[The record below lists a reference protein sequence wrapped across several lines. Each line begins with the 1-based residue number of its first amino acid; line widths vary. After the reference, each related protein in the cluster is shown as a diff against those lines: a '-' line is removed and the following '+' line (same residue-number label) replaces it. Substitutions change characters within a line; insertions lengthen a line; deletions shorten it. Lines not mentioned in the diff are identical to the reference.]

1 MKRTV
6 ARALCVLLTWMQL
19 PGWGWAAVDI
29 AQVPIDGSS
38 NVKPNIIFAM
48 DDSGSMDFEVMLNT
62 NDGALWWQNSGTG
75 GSAWDAAGKPLFNS
89 TGTSSSTWYKLS
101 YLFPNGCASDK
112 RILCDNSDHFAIP
125 PTAQFASLRS
135 VSYNPLYYNPLTT
148 YSAWPP
154 GYISTST
161 RTFSAATAT
170 SVWSHPVRSSAG
182 SINLTADIPSSASPT
197 ADTVFRLLPGM
208 VIPGALI
215 ASIRVSANASGGTWT
230 TMTQNFTV
238 DSSNRCRPTASSS
251 LTTCNYASIPYY
263 AATYYQPEACTVDGS
278 ACVSAPD
285 GATLKRYE
293 IKSGVTFPS
302 GRTYAAEMQNFA
314 NWFQYYRKRKLLL
327 GAAMGNVLAG
337 ITNVRGGVTGFNVRP
352 TNVTMYDFDATANA
366 SNDKAVIGQFYNNPS
381 SGGTPTRQ
389 TLDFVGRQFSN
400 NTNIIQYAC
409 QRNAAFIVTDGFG
422 EAASTSPPT
431 YNKATYGSPTPLGV
445 PYAGTLGDLGLAY
458 YTINPRPSFT
468 TGRVPVDST
477 DTTPGADLNPNLHV
491 NTYAITLGA
500 RGTLWPGITDPF
512 ATPPTWPNPNV
523 ARSPTAIDD
532 LWLAT
537 LNGRGQMLLAND
549 VSSLT
554 QSVQD
559 VINDILFKS
568 GSQSAVGLVNPNVT
582 YGSNTVYW
590 SSYNG
595 RGWTGDVNAGPIDL
609 KTGAVSTTS
618 NWSAATKLDARDW
631 TTRKIA
637 SFNGSAGVPFTDA
650 AVGASIGSSPGG
662 TSAQLVSWLRGDRTQ
677 DGALYRKRVGRLGD
691 IVNAEPVESPD
702 GLVVYQASNDGML
715 HAFRAS
721 DGEELWAYVP
731 SGVLS
736 GLGALAAKIYSH
748 RFFVD
753 GTPSVQKLDTGKT
766 ILVGGLRAGG
776 KGFYALD
783 VTQTA
788 ASSDADV
795 ASKVLWEFP
804 NASTSTTTRNNLGL
818 AFSRPSIVKTAADGW
833 VVLVSSG
840 YNTAGDGR
848 GRVFMLD
855 AMTGQIKREFVTT
868 EVADIGQVATFVTRS
883 AATPIADAA
892 YAGDLAGNLW
902 RFNLETGAV
911 TLVVTLKDAA
921 GVAQPITATPELT
934 MIKGQRVVLIGTGRL
949 LGATDFSPTQTQSF
963 YAISDTGTT
972 ISNVRTALDSR
983 TLVVSGDNRT
993 LSASTPDWTTRRGWY
1008 FDLPAGEVANTDP
1021 LIAQGGVFFTTNKP
1035 SSLACSSQSY
1045 IYMVDVASGSQRPP
1059 EVFTGSAWTGQ
1070 LIGNVMSSRVVIAK
1084 LPTLSLVA
1092 LVHESDNSIGSR
1104 LIRPPAVVN
1113 PRRAAWK
1120 EIQR

>member
-1 MKRTV
+1 
-6 ARALCVLLTWMQL
+6 
-19 PGWGWAAVDI
+19 
-29 AQVPIDGSS
+29 
-38 NVKPNIIFAM
+38 
-48 DDSGSMDFEVMLNT
+48 
-62 NDGALWWQNSGTG
+62 
-75 GSAWDAAGKPLFNS
+75 
-89 TGTSSSTWYKLS
+89 
-101 YLFPNGCASDK
+101 
-112 RILCDNSDHFAIP
+112 
-125 PTAQFASLRS
+125 
-135 VSYNPLYYNPLTT
+135 
-148 YSAWPP
+148 
-154 GYISTST
+154 
-161 RTFSAATAT
+161 
-170 SVWSHPVRSSAG
+170 
-182 SINLTADIPSSASPT
+182 
-197 ADTVFRLLPGM
+197 
-208 VIPGALI
+208 
-215 ASIRVSANASGGTWT
+215 
-230 TMTQNFTV
+230 
-238 DSSNRCRPTASSS
+238 
-251 LTTCNYASIPYY
+251 
-263 AATYYQPEACTVDGS
+263 
-278 ACVSAPD
+278 
-285 GATLKRYE
+285 
-293 IKSGVTFPS
+293 
-302 GRTYAAEMQNFA
+302 
-314 NWFQYYRKRKLLL
+314 
-327 GAAMGNVLAG
+327 
-337 ITNVRGGVTGFNVRP
+337 
-352 TNVTMYDFDATANA
+352 
-366 SNDKAVIGQFYNNPS
+366 
-381 SGGTPTRQ
+381 
-389 TLDFVGRQFSN
+389 
-400 NTNIIQYAC
+400 
-409 QRNAAFIVTDGFG
+409 
-422 EAASTSPPT
+422 
-431 YNKATYGSPTPLGV
+431 
-445 PYAGTLGDLGLAY
+445 
-458 YTINPRPSFT
+458 
-468 TGRVPVDST
+468 
-477 DTTPGADLNPNLHV
+477 
-491 NTYAITLGA
+491 
-500 RGTLWPGITDPF
+500 
-512 ATPPTWPNPNV
+512 
-523 ARSPTAIDD
+523 
-532 LWLAT
+532 
-537 LNGRGQMLLAND
+537 
-549 VSSLT
+549 
-554 QSVQD
+554 
-559 VINDILFKS
+559 
-568 GSQSAVGLVNPNVT
+568 
-582 YGSNTVYW
+582 
-590 SSYNG
+590 
-595 RGWTGDVNAGPIDL
+595 
-609 KTGAVSTTS
+609 
-618 NWSAATKLDARDW
+618 
-631 TTRKIA
+631 
-637 SFNGSAGVPFTDA
+637 
-650 AVGASIGSSPGG
+650 
-662 TSAQLVSWLRGDRTQ
+662 
-677 DGALYRKRVGRLGD
+677 
-691 IVNAEPVESPD
+691 VNAEPVESPD

-736 GLGALAAKIYSH
+736 GMGALAAKIYSH

-804 NASTSTTTRNNLGL
+804 NAATSATTRNNLGL

-1008 FDLPAGEVANTDP
+1008 FDFPAGEVANTDP